1 MLPAEEFHGAPRVS
15 RLITKCFYLVIRRIW
30 PARTKNTSS
39 WRVMTRRDLHW
50 PSTRE
55 ENSLHSP
62 RLSLADGVGVGP
74 QGEKSRPVFVQQFP
88 GWVERRTRQP
98 RSTHP
103 RVILDS
109 GCPREA
115 GVGLAD
121 RLVGQPIPPVSL
133 DCYQG
138 RPVDLETYANGF
150 SLVLYLYPGSTSSA
164 EGGPDARVTDALQH
178 RAFRERLSDFIARE
192 YRVIGISSQSEHE
205 QAQAV
210 MTHDLKW
217 PHRLLSDSEL
227 RLASA
232 FDLPTFTLDGARL
245 YQRIVLVVSRGRISK
260 AFFPISS
267 GARSAVQVLAWM
279 QLAADGPPL
288 SIGSPPDVS

>member
-1 MLPAEEFHGAPRVS
+1 
-15 RLITKCFYLVIRRIW
+15 
-30 PARTKNTSS
+30 
-39 WRVMTRRDLHW
+39 MTRQDLHW
-50 PSTRE
+50 PRTRE
-55 ENSLHSP
+55 EERLRSP
-62 RLSLADGVGVGP
+62 RFSLADGMGVGP
-74 QGEKSRPVFVQQFP
+74 KGEKSRPGFVQQIP
-88 GWVERRTRQP
+88 GWGERRTCQL

-103 RVILDS
+103 RVILNS
-109 GCPREA
+109 GCHRKA
-115 GVGLAD
+115 AGLAD

-138 RPVDLETYANGF
+138 RPVDLETYASGF

-164 EGGPDARVTDALQH
+164 EGGPDAQATDASQH

-210 MTHDLKW
+210 MTHDVKW
-217 PHRLLSDSEL
+217 PHRLLSDPEL

-232 FDLPTFTLDGARL
+232 FDLPTFNLDGARL

-267 GARSAVQVLAWM
+267 GARSAAQVLAWM
-279 QLAADGPPL
+279 QLAAAGPPL

>member
-1 MLPAEEFHGAPRVS
+1 
-15 RLITKCFYLVIRRIW
+15 
-30 PARTKNTSS
+30 
-39 WRVMTRRDLHW
+39 MTRQDLHWPSKDLHW

-55 ENSLHSP
+55 EDKLRPP
-62 RLSLADGVGVGP
+62 RFPFADGVGIGP
-74 QGEKSRPVFVQQFP
+74 QGKKSRQVFVQQIP
-88 GWVERRTRQP
+88 GWVERRARQP

-103 RVILDS
+103 RVILNS
-109 GCPREA
+109 GCSRNA
-115 GVGLAD
+115 VGLAD

-138 RPVDLETYANGF
+138 RPVDLETYASGF

-164 EGGPDARVTDALQH
+164 EGGPDTQATDASQH

-210 MTHDLKW
+210 MTHDVKW
-217 PHRLLSDSEL
+217 PHRLLSDPEL

-232 FDLPTFTLDGARL
+232 FDLPTFNLDGGRR
-245 YQRIVLVVSRGRISK
+245 YQRIVLVVSGGRISK

-267 GARSAVQVLAWM
+267 GARSADQVLAWM
-279 QLAADGPPL
+279 QLAATGPPL
-288 SIGSPPDVS
+288 SIGSSPDAS